1 VCVGSLAPPP
11 RLISPAAASRTAV
24 AYHPPPDR
32 LPFPA
37 TSVRTGTFVGAPRS
51 SNSRTGGG
59 SSPRLGSRALLQE
72 LASATKRPS
81 GERSQGCCCY
91 SCRCCCCCC
100 CCCCCR
106 CRRCCWIGCD
116 LASWTPRPRATRFLA
131 CSVSLRRCLSRCPRD
146 ASRLMRKKQLML
158 RRRETT
164 ISPLGNPPAVRH
176 PRSHPR
182 ALYYVCEKSKLNG
195 SGKLRDWPSNASD
208 IRARASACPSVS
220 LSLCLCGC
228 GGAWVRG
235 CGCVRRVSRA
245 APTQTCDSDS
255 REVWY
260 ARGCRAAERDEEGK

>member
-1 VCVGSLAPPP
+1 LPPLP
-11 RLISPAAASRTAV
+11 RPLPLPLPLRVRVRVRGLPCTSAAANFAGSRFSDSRRLSSSPGQTPVPRYLRSDGDLRRGPAILQL
-24 AYHPPPDR
+24 PD
-32 LPFPA
+32 
-37 TSVRTGTFVGAPRS
+37 
-51 SNSRTGGG
+51 GGGRG

-100 CCCCCR
+100 CCWCCCCRR

-195 SGKLRDWPSNASD
+195 SGKLRDWPSNA
-208 IRARASACPSVS
+208 
-220 LSLCLCGC
+220 GC
-228 GGAWVRG
+228 VGAWVWVRAPCKQG
-235 CGCVRRVSRA
+235 CANSNV
-245 APTQTCDSDS
+245 
-255 REVWY
+255 
-260 ARGCRAAERDEEGK
+260 